1 MKKYGF
7 LTAIILIIAMLCGC
21 SAGEIASDASKTVS
35 AGTSASGTASA
46 TTQVSADGKLKVT
59 YIDVGQADSILVT
72 TPDGKN
78 MLIDAG
84 EDGNHSGT
92 VVNYLSSQ
100 GITKL
105 DAAVA
110 THPHSDHINAMDNVL
125 KAVSVDSFYM
135 PNATHTTKDFEN
147 MVNALESVP
156 EVNETKAGMSFTLG
170 EYVSCEV
177 LAPIDDSYSNLN
189 DYSVVIRLT
198 YGNSHFLFTGD
209 SEKEVEKEI
218 LDAGYDVSADVLKC
232 GHHGSSTSSSSDY
245 LDAISPKYA
254 VISCGKDNDYGHP
267 HKETI
272 EALSKRNIN
281 ILRTD
286 EMGTIVITSD
296 GNTISVNGGES
307 EAVASTGTSDSTN
320 TAVQTQNE
328 DEKVQTDSASDSTEQ
343 YIGNSS
349 SKKYHRSTCSA
360 LPSEKNRVYFTSKQ
374 DAENQGYTACG
385 NCKP

>member
-21 SAGEIASDASKTVS
+21 SASELTGDASKTVS

-84 EDGNHSGT
+84 EDGNHNGT

-100 GITKL
+100 GITEL

-110 THPHSDHINAMDNVL
+110 THPHSDHISAMDNVL

-135 PNATHTTKDFEN
+135 PGATHTTKDFEN
-147 MVNALESVP
+147 MTNALESVP
-156 EVNETKAGMSFTLG
+156 EVNEAKAGMSFTLG
-170 EYVSCEV
+170 DYVNCEI
-177 LAPIDDSYSNLN
+177 LAPVSDSYDNIN
-189 DYSVVIRLT
+189 NYSVVIRLT
-198 YGNSHFLFTGD
+198 YGNSRFLFTGD
-209 SEKEVEKEI
+209 AEKESEKEI
-218 LDAGYDVSADVLKC
+218 LNAGYDVSADVLKC
-232 GHHGSSTSSSSDY
+232 GHHGSSTSSSTDF
-245 LDAISPKYA
+245 LDAVSPTYA

-267 HKETI
+267 HKET
-272 EALSKRNIN
+272 LSSLNARNIN

-286 EMGTIVITSD
+286 ELGTVVITSD
-296 GNTISVNGGES
+296 GNSISVNGGES
-307 EAVASTGTSDSTN
+307 ENVTSSDKTDNTS
-320 TAVQTQNE
+320 TAVQT
-328 DEKVQTDSASDSTEQ
+328 DTTSDSTEQ

-374 DAENQGYTACG
+374 DAENQGYSACG